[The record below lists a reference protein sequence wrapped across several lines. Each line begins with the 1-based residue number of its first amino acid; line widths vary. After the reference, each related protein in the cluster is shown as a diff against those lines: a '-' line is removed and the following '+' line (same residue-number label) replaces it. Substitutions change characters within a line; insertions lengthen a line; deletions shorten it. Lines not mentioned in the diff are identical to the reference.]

1 MLTDVKTTDF
11 MLFADPQTHGPVED
25 LQNDRRYHKGVDPGR
40 DNTEGLN
47 SDEGWVA
54 EKEAIVPC
62 SVYGLGGK

>member
-11 MLFADPQTHGPVED
+11 MLFADPQTHRPVED
-25 LQNDRRYHKGVDPGR
+25 LQNDQGYHKGIDPSR
-40 DNTEGLN
+40 DNTDSLD

-62 SVYGLGGK
+62 TVNGFRRK